1 MIHTEQKRIP
11 TLSMMLEPLL
21 IHESSMQ
28 RYDYLIMFP
37 TNTIIIF
44 FFHSE
49 SNLMTLS
56 SNPSVFSNLSVISL
70 SRFIRKAV
78 GNDSNL

>member
-1 MIHTEQKRIP
+1 MIYIEQKRIP

-37 TNTIIIF
+37 TNTIFIF

-49 SNLMTLS
+49 SNLTTLS

-70 SRFIRKAV
+70 SRLIRKAV
-78 GNDSNL
+78 GNDSTL